1 MRCKDIC
8 SFVHKKRQGGFPG
21 FSKTGGNFTEAIAS
35 TCSNRTKKMRILA
48 EAGNTKVE
56 YRGCISSTNPYISSI
71 NCNQDFSIK
80 NYTDVTNCSSTIPCT
95 KL

>member
-1 MRCKDIC
+1 MRCNNSCNFI
-8 SFVHKKRQGGFPG
+8 HKKVGVIPG
-21 FSKTGGNFTEAIAS
+21 FNFSSGNSTGAISTTSK
-35 TCSNRTKKMRILA
+35 NRTKQLRVLA
-48 EAGNTKVE
+48 EANNTKVQ
-56 YRGCISSTNPYISSI
+56 YKGGIASTNPYISSI